1 MNNLYISRN
10 NFIRRIQSPHSLEIL
25 AYKVNYA
32 LEEYYLVGNERRM
45 QEVEFR
51 GEKDLTLEVVSGI

>member
-10 NFIRRIQSPHSLEIL
+10 NFICCIQRAHSLEIL
-25 AYKVNYA
+25 AYEVNYA
-32 LEEYYLVGNERRM
+32 LEVYYLVGNERRM

-51 GEKDLTLEVVSGI
+51 GEKDLILEVVSGI